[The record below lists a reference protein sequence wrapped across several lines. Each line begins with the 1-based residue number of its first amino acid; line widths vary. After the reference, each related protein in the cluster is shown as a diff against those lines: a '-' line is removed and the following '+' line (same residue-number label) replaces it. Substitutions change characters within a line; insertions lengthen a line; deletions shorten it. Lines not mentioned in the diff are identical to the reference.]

1 MRGGSKIKKIRFTVP
16 YFIKSKILEDEEH
29 FNLFTGEIGN
39 KIFNYYSDKD
49 VEKIELKVNKGE
61 IIQFNLNKLN
71 SELYY
76 TILREHNVENE
87 AEFFRNLFLK
97 YINNPRYVRE
107 EILFSE
113 TFEKINQAMKEKR
126 KLNIKYSGEIRTVNP
141 YFIKVASGEDRAY
154 LFTYC
159 EKNLDYRNYRIAN
172 IESISLSK
180 NEIEY
185 KDREYIENVERN
197 FDPFLSFG
205 KRVTIKIDEEGRKL
219 FERVIVNRPK
229 ILKKEGDVWTLE
241 CANRLAKIYFPQFLS
256 HIEIV
261 EPLRL
266 REWFQKE
273 LKKSLERYGE
283 KYE

>member
-1 MRGGSKIKKIRFTVP
+1 V
-16 YFIKSKILEDEEH
+16 LV
-29 FNLFTGEIGN
+29 GEIGN
-39 KIFNYYSDKD
+39 KIFSYYADKD
-49 VEKIELKVNKGE
+49 IENIEFKVNKGE
-61 IIQFNLNKLN
+61 VIQFNLNKLN

-76 TILREHNVENE
+76 TVLKEHGVENE

-113 TFEKINQAMKEKR
+113 VFEKINQAIKEKR
-126 KLNIKYSGEIRTVNP
+126 KLNIKYSNEVRTVNP

-159 EKNLDYRNYRIAN
+159 EKNCDYRNYRIAN
-172 IESISLSK
+172 IENISLSK
-180 NEIEY
+180 NEIDF
-185 KDREYIENVERN
+185 KDKEYIKNIERN
-197 FDPFLSFG
+197 FDPFLSFE
-205 KRVTIKIDEEGRKL
+205 KKVIIKIDEEGKKL

-229 ILKKEGDVWTLE
+229 VLKKEGDIWTLE

-256 HIEIV
+256 HIEIL

-266 REWFQKE
+266 REWFKKE
-273 LKKSLERYGE
+273 LKKSLERYGKE
-283 KYE
+283 NE